1 MADSKARFLG
11 LYANLPL
18 NIRKEVILVLGN
30 EPVSWNVAYLEIDVG
45 TKKGE
50 EILKK
55 LEELK
60 IL

>member
-1 MADSKARFLG
+1 MVDLKARFLG

-30 EPVSWNVAYLEIDVG
+30 EPVSWNVAFLEINAG
-45 TKKGE
+45 TKKGG